1 VDSSRAPDPGAATE
15 GDPISAT
22 AGPRA
27 GSGDA
32 PLSPAPAAFRDAGEP
47 AAVALAGDLPIG
59 RRQLPSRVVRY
70 WRWRAFFGSVPLV
83 VMLIGLAI
91 VVPWGPWWF
100 RWGIVGVVAVLVAGC
115 MTVLPR
121 IRYRVFW
128 YATSPTEIDI
138 QHGIVFI
145 KRSVVPMHRV
155 QSLRIERGPVA
166 DHYQVTNLKIRTAG
180 GSVSLRG
187 LDRGEADELC
197 HRISR
202 LTELTDDV

>member
-1 VDSSRAPDPGAATE
+1 VPVPT
-15 GDPISAT
+15 T
-22 AGPRA
+22 
-27 GSGDA
+27 
-32 PLSPAPAAFRDAGEP
+32 PAAFRDAGEP
-47 AAVALAGDLPIG
+47 AAVPLAGDVPIG
-59 RRQLPSRVVRY
+59 RHRLPSRAIPY
-70 WRWRAFFGSVPLV
+70 WRWRAFYGSLPLL

-91 VVPWGPWWF
+91 VVPWGPWWA
-100 RWGIVGVVAVLVAGC
+100 RWGIVGVFVALVGGC

-166 DHYQVTNLKIRTAG
+166 NHYRVTNLRIRTAG
-180 GSVSLRG
+180 GSVSLHG
-187 LDRGEADELC
+187 LDRDEADELC
-197 HRISR
+197 RRISR
-202 LTELTDDV
+202 LTDFADDV